1 MAANAVTIVAAL
13 LLSVVLVKV
22 YLLPPQQLKSRA
34 TAPVAAVG
42 TNMKGRL
49 TGVDYQKNG
58 RTLVL
63 ALSTQCHFC
72 TESAPFFRKLSESAR
87 PNVKMVAV
95 LPQSIPEGEQYLS
108 GEGLQVDLVK
118 QESLSRLGIRGTPT
132 MLLVNGAGV
141 VTKVWVGKLEAKQ
154 QQQVLSLLSGTATG
168 TLIMPLAPVLCGRNP

>member
-1 MAANAVTIVAAL
+1 
-13 LLSVVLVKV
+13 
-22 YLLPPQQLKSRA
+22 
-34 TAPVAAVG
+34 
-42 TNMKGRL
+42 MKGRL

-72 TESAPFFRKLSESAR
+72 TESAPFFRKLSESVR

-95 LPQSIPEGEQYLS
+95 LPQPVPEGEQYLS

-132 MLLVNGAGV
+132 MLLINAAGIV
-141 VTKVWVGKLEAKQ
+141 SKVWVGKLEAKQ
-154 QQQVLSLLSGTATG
+154 QQQVLSLLSGSIAGALTG
-168 TLIMPLAPVLCGRNP
+168 RAAPVFGGSNP